1 MSEKDAWGEL
11 LRAGSE
17 ARGRACDSWG
27 RFEDESGRLAADADA
42 AIRKTASGL
51 KWGASAFLASAVL
64 YRLVKF
70 RRGFRGI
77 RWLWSLGPL
86 VARFALSRI
95 LGKKS

>member
-1 MSEKDAWGEL
+1 MSGRGEWAEL
-11 LRAGSE
+11 LRAGAE
-17 ARGRACDSWG
+17 ARGRARNSLG
-27 RFEDESGRLAADADA
+27 RFEEESARLASDADA
-42 AIRKTASGL
+42 AVRKTASSL

-77 RWLWSLGPL
+77 RWIWSLGPL

-95 LGKKS
+95 IGKKD